1 MNLNGLQTEDSLH
14 LEWSCSL
21 FCSVVKRSRKNR
33 KRGEQRSEL
42 VPLPM
47 QPNCLTEGMILGS
60 NPATALLCSEV
71 LYVSYLALAKLMS
84 TVYIHVCI
92 VHAVL

>member
-1 MNLNGLQTEDSLH
+1 M
-14 LEWSCSL
+14 
-21 FCSVVKRSRKNR
+21 KRSGKNR

-47 QPNCLTEGMILGS
+47 QPNCLTDGMILGS

-71 LYVSYLALAKLMS
+71 MYVSYLALAKLMP
-84 TVYIHVCI
+84 TIYVHVLYMLYCN
-92 VHAVL
+92 ALNVLV